1 MSQLLFFRF
10 QKCMVA
16 LYIAKRKKRPESI
29 PCYLTMLEF
38 KYFEIQLFQVTASD
52 SRNVWF
58 LVLYQ
63 KIWGLRVFHENYQ
76 RWNSY
81 TLKYNSSM
89 SQLLFFWFQKIM
101 VARHFKKKKK
111 KKKVWESSRILTN
124 VGIQLF
130 KQNNT
135 RKTHYQKQ
143 QKISGIF
150 KYIIYYLNY
159 FILYVKQHIENMK
172 ILWKLT
178 T

>member
-1 MSQLLFFRF
+1 MKSNCSKSQLLIPEMYGFWYFT
-10 QKCMVA
+10 
-16 LYIAKRKKRPESI
+16 KKYEDW
-29 PCYLTMLEF
+29 E
-38 KYFEIQLFQVTASD
+38 
-52 SRNVWF
+52 
-58 LVLYQ
+58 
-63 KIWGLRVFHENYQ
+63 
-76 RWNSY
+76 
-81 TLKYNSSM
+81 SSM
-89 SQLLFFWFQKIM
+89 KFTKDGTPIFWNIILQLLFFWFQKFM
-101 VARHFKKKKK
+101 VARHFSPK

-150 KYIIYYLNY
+150 KHIIYYLNY